1 MGMRRIDSSAVGILQ
16 GSRLLFSDF
25 IDDGSMWTGQGDR
38 ESRFTVHFKES
49 FLAAPSV
56 LVHLGL
62 CDMDHQHNMRI
73 DLTADKITA
82 DGFDIVFRTW
92 GDTRI
97 ARIRAD
103 WMAIGATTASENW
116 QLY

>member
-1 MGMRRIDSSAVGILQ
+1 MKRIETSAVGILQ

-25 IDDGSMWTGQGDR
+25 IDGGPMWTGQGDR
-38 ESRFTVHFKES
+38 ENRFSIRFSEPFFAV
-49 FLAAPSV
+49 PSV
-56 LVHLGL
+56 MVHIGL

-73 DLTADKITA
+73 DLTADDITSA
-82 DGFDIVFRTW
+82 GFVIVFRTW
-92 GDTRI
+92 GDTRV

-103 WMAIGATTASENW
+103 WMAIGATTSADNW

>member
-1 MGMRRIDSSAVGILQ
+1 MKRIESSAVGILQ

-25 IDDGSMWTGQGDR
+25 IDDGSMWAGQGDR
-38 ESRFTVHFKES
+38 ESRFSVRFSES
-49 FLAAPSV
+49 FQEVPAV
-56 LVHLGL
+56 IVHIGL
-62 CDMDHQHNMRI
+62 CDMDHHHNMRV
-73 DLTADKITA
+73 DLTADKITP

-103 WMAIGATTASENW
+103 WMAIGPTTATDNW

>member
-1 MGMRRIDSSAVGILQ
+1 
-16 GSRLLFSDF
+16 
-25 IDDGSMWTGQGDR
+25 MWTGQGDR
-38 ESRFTVHFKES
+38 ESRFHVRFGQA
-49 FLAAPSV
+49 FLTAPAV
-56 LVHLGL
+56 LLNIGL
-62 CDMDHQHNMRI
+62 CDMDHHHNMRA
-73 DLTADKITA
+73 DLTSENISS

-103 WMAIGATTASENW
+103 WTAIGPTIAADNW

>member
-1 MGMRRIDSSAVGILQ
+1 MIRIDSSAVGIQQ

-25 IDDGSMWTGQGDR
+25 IDDGAMWTGQGDR
-38 ESRFTVHFKES
+38 ESRFSVRFSES
-49 FLAAPSV
+49 FQAAPSV
-56 LVHLGL
+56 MVQIGL
-62 CDMDHQHNMRI
+62 CDMDHHHNMRT
-73 DLTADKITA
+73 DLAAERITA

-97 ARIRAD
+97 ARIRVD
-103 WMAIGATTASENW
+103 WMAIGPTIASENW